1 VLRRIGRFGHRGV
14 AGAIHWEE
22 AGSGGRR
29 SRGGGYIIG
38 WRNGMMPGLTSSLTA
53 LEMSPGARRVLLS
66 AAGNTMLVRRTY
78 GVWRTKGED
87 LKLANQAVE
96 ESLISVLLVLAS
108 ILLKDLRDKYEISY
122 LLEGG

>member
-1 VLRRIGRFGHRGV
+1 
-14 AGAIHWEE
+14 
-22 AGSGGRR
+22 
-29 SRGGGYIIG
+29 
-38 WRNGMMPGLTSSLTA
+38 MMPGLTSSLTA

-96 ESLISVLLVLAS
+96 ESLIIVLLVLAS
-108 ILLKDLRDKYEISY
+108 ILLKDLRDEYEISY
-122 LLEGG
+122 SLEGG

>member
-1 VLRRIGRFGHRGV
+1 
-14 AGAIHWEE
+14 
-22 AGSGGRR
+22 
-29 SRGGGYIIG
+29 
-38 WRNGMMPGLTSSLTA
+38 MMPGLTSSLTA
-53 LEMSPGARRVLLS
+53 LEMSPGARRVLLF

-78 GVWRTKGED
+78 GVWSTKGED

-108 ILLKDLRDKYEISY
+108 ILLNDLRDEYEISY